1 MAQQQSVRD
10 REQGQASCTQ
20 SYQVKQPA
28 LALAF
33 AVAGA
38 LSFWL
43 PDVAVHADAS
53 SYFDTR
59 HASAITVL
67 APSIFLFAYLVG
79 RSVASKHNF
88 NRVGP
93 SMLLGVWLSGGL
105 FMTIAAMVSKSD
117 FVAGTG
123 MWRIVVIFMSVIP
136 IVTYVLAAYDGSLFA
151 LLAITVGGL
160 LILGFRSSVALWNSA
175 ATPRNVV
182 KRLRPDSRGDESR
195 AA

>member
-20 SYQVKQPA
+20 FYQVKRPA
-28 LALAF
+28 LTLAF

-53 SYFDTR
+53 SNLDAR
-59 HASAITVL
+59 HAWAITVL
-67 APSIFLFAYLVG
+67 APSIFLFAYLVA
-79 RSVASKHNF
+79 RRVASKHNF
-88 NRVGP
+88 TRVGP

-117 FVAGTG
+117 FVGGTG
-123 MWRIVVIFMSVIP
+123 TWRLVVIFMSVVP
-136 IVTYVLAAYDGSLFA
+136 SVTYVLAAYDGSLFA

-160 LILGFRSSVALWNSA
+160 LILGFRSSVTLWNSA
-175 ATPRNVV
+175 PTPTTVAV
-182 KRLRPDSRGDESR
+182 KRAAAGSRDESR